1 VDRTLVDAHELLLV
15 VFTTKR
21 PSWNTPPDKQ
31 AHAYE
36 MVSLTAPDDAMEGD
50 DVA

>member
-31 AHAYE
+31 ARAYE
-36 MVSLTAPDDAMEGD
+36 MVSLTASEDAMEGD